1 MAETAGGDGW
11 ELLGG
16 HLALDFANT
25 LEDRGTAG
33 ERERLTGFAALV
45 DWALAAGA
53 VDRRQAADLR
63 AYADWAPGSAA
74 DALGRARA
82 LREAIYPVAAA
93 TAADAAPAPG
103 DLAALNDALAPLMGA
118 TRLGATR
125 LGATRLGAT
134 RLAATRLGGSP
145 GGLAP
150 GGLAPVWG
158 GDPDALE
165 RVLWPVACAAFDLL
179 SGAEAGRLRQCAGAD
194 CRRLFLDRS
203 KNGSRRWCAMS
214 DCGNLAKA
222 RRHRAR
228 VRDRAIGGNHAP

>member
-1 MAETAGGDGW
+1 MAETADGNGF

-25 LEDRGTAG
+25 LEDRGTAD

-74 DALGRARA
+74 DVLGRARA

-93 TAADAAPAPG
+93 MAAGAVPAPG
-103 DLAALNDALAPLMGA
+103 ALAALNDALAPLMGA
-118 TRLGATR
+118 TRLGESP
-125 LGATRLGAT
+125 
-134 RLAATRLGGSP
+134 LGGS
-145 GGLAP
+145 P

-165 RVLWPVACAAFDLL
+165 RVLWPVARAAFELL
-179 SGAEAGRLRQCAGAD
+179 SGAGAGRLRQCAGAD

-228 VRDRAIGGNHAP
+228 VRDRAIGGDHAP